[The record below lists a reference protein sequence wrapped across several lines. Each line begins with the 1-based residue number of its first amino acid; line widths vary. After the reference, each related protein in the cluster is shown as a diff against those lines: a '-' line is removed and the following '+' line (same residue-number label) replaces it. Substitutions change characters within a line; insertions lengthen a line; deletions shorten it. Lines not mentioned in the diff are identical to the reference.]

1 MRRPS
6 TYRKVLASIVAI
18 LVLTGTTGFY
28 TEEHRCMHYE
38 ADYRIFFFQE
48 EAEKHLS
55 CEADTTSSCC
65 SDSPA
70 ENSDAAI
77 PGAPDF
83 LEEECCIY
91 DYGSVNISDPVP
103 PASNYVYLDLAIYAS
118 APEIQFNNTGTH
130 FYFIANIR
138 SDRIPFRDPIIF
150 NSQFLT

>member
-1 MRRPS
+1 M
-6 TYRKVLASIVAI
+6 LF
-18 LVLTGTTGFY
+18 G
-28 TEEHRCMHYE
+28 

-48 EAEKHLS
+48 EVEKHLS
-55 CEADTTSSCC
+55 CELDTNSSCC

-70 ENSDAAI
+70 DNSDAAI
-77 PGAPDF
+77 PGGPDF

-103 PASNYVYLDLAIYAS
+103 LAFNDVYLDLAIYAS
-118 APEIQFNNTGTH
+118 APEIQFINTGTH